1 MKLVSV
7 VVPCYN
13 EQEVLPM
20 FYEEITKVSAQ
31 MSKDCPELEFEYLF
45 INDGSKDTTLDLLR
59 AHLEKGAQERQ
70 LGFSK

>member
-20 FYEEITKVSAQ
+20 FYEEITKISAQ
-31 MSKDCPELEFEYLF
+31 MIISHFYFDFK
-45 INDGSKDTTLDLLR
+45 IN
-59 AHLEKGAQERQ
+59 
-70 LGFSK
+70 F